1 MQRWMMN
8 KNVEVVTLVYKSV
21 KYLHFICD
29 QLQSELCK
37 ADGWDVGGRVV
48 ANDATPEV
56 LKELEDMDIKYS
68 IFNTPDPHE
77 F

>member
-1 MQRWMMN
+1 MN

-29 QLQSELCK
+29 QLQSDLCK
-37 ADGWDVGGRVV
+37 VDGWNVGVRVV

-56 LKELEDMDIKYS
+56 LKELENI
-68 IFNTPDPHE
+68 
-77 F
+77 